1 MSDFKPIAGGFLA
14 AGQIE
19 PADIAQAKQAGVVA
33 VVNNRPD
40 GEVPDQ
46 PPGEA
51 IRAAADEAG
60 LAYTAIPIGPNGFGL
75 EDVEALASVL
85 DTADGPVL
93 GFCRT
98 GTRSTLLWALVQ
110 AHKGRDLDEVAG
122 EAAEAGYDVSP
133 VRPAMEQLAARARA

>member
-1 MSDFKPIAGGFLA
+1 MSEFKPIADGFFA
-14 AGQIE
+14 AGQIDA
-19 PADIAQAKQAGVVA
+19 ADIVRAKEAGIVA

-46 PPGEA
+46 PAGDT

-75 EDVEALASVL
+75 EDVEALAQVL
-85 DTADGPVL
+85 GTADGSVL

-98 GTRSTLLWALVQ
+98 GTRSTLLWALAQ

-133 VRPAMEQLAARARA
+133 VRPAMEQLAARARS